1 MNKTMENKSYQ
12 FYQGDISI
20 VEIDPKYID
29 KLNFK
34 PLKKV
39 LIAEGEITGHK
50 HILTAEPEAMVE
62 ISQNE
67 KGFYLKV
74 NSGQAVLTHNKHA
87 IQTIPQG
94 VFFIGRQVEYNE
106 LGERRVMD

>member
-1 MNKTMENKSYQ
+1 MKQ

-20 VEIDPKYID
+20 VEIDPKHIK

-34 PLKKV
+34 PLKSV

-50 HILTAEPEAMVE
+50 HVLTAEPEAKVE
-62 ISQNE
+62 IAQDE
-67 KGFYLKV
+67 KGFYVKV

-87 IQTIPQG
+87 VQTIPQG
-94 VFFIGRQVEYNE
+94 IFFVGRQVEYDE